1 MPKITPF
8 LWFDSQAE
16 EAANFYVSLF
26 ANSKILNVSRY
37 GDGGPGRKGSVMVVD
52 FELDGQRVSA
62 LNGGPHYK
70 LSEAFSFMVDCKSQE
85 EVDRYWDKLIAGGGS
100 PSVCGWLKDRFGL
113 SWQITPSILP
123 QMLTDPDP
131 KKAARVMEA
140 MMKMKKIEIPLL
152 KKAYEG

>member
-1 MPKITPF
+1 MPKVSPF
-8 LWFDSQAE
+8 LWFDTQAE

-26 ANSKILNVSRY
+26 PNSKVVSVSRY
-37 GDGGPGRKGSVMVVD
+37 GDAGPGPKGSVMVVS
-52 FELDGQRVSA
+52 FELDGLKVTA

-70 LSEAFSFMVDCKSQE
+70 LSEAFSFWVDCKNQE
-85 EVDRYWDKLIAGGGS
+85 EVDHYWDKLIAGGGE

-113 SWQITPSILP
+113 SWQVVPAILP
-123 QMLTDPDP
+123 QMLADPDR
-131 KKAARVMEA
+131 KKSARVMEA